1 MKQNIKVITLVLLVL
16 FCTALLA
23 TGTFAAYTSVE
34 SVKRVV
40 TTKSASSELCFSSN
54 YLEETEKI
62 NPTYAEKIITAND
75 TGFIIKLDIYNFPK
89 SDGTKF
95 SQVDITYVLAIT
107 LIANDDTVSNIT
119 EAEQVNSLLTLEPS
133 SPSVIGSHTITTG
146 SAKTDSYTISCND
159 NAKLKLLQNYKI
171 RITATPQNVYQEK
184 MLAADFKLVTTS
196 QSTDWSGNLIEFD
209 SPGSYDAFNYEIH
222 GTALETKVL
231 TWDPAQVALSPWS
244 LKDLPVVGSYTPTSG
259 SAELELGGDGKP
271 TSYLLQFYKV
281 NDFNGTPSISLGN
294 SSSAP

>member
-1 MKQNIKVITLVLLVL
+1 MKQNKKVITLVLLVL

-40 TTKSASSELCFSSN
+40 TTKSTSSELCFSSN
-54 YLEETEKI
+54 YLEETEQKS
-62 NPTYAEKIITAND
+62 PTYAEKIITAND
-75 TGFIIKLDIYNFPK
+75 TGFIINLDIYNFPK

-146 SAKTDSYTISCND
+146 SAKTDSYTISCN
-159 NAKLKLLQNYKI
+159 AQKIETLRNYKI
-171 RITATPQNVYQEK
+171 RITATPNISNEK
-184 MLAADFKLVTTS
+184 ILAADFKLVTTS
-196 QSTDWSGNLIEFD
+196 QSTHWQVRNIDYANGYPIDQL
-209 SPGSYDAFNYEIH
+209 DAFNYEIY
-222 GTALETKVL
+222 GTAQESVTL
-231 TWDPAQVALSPWS
+231 TWPKEKVALSPWS
-244 LKDLPVVGSYTPTSG
+244 KRDLGIVETENTGTATFSV
-259 SAELELGGDGKP
+259 GGDGKP
-271 TSYLLQFYKV
+271 SSYLLQFYKV
-281 NDFNGTPSISLGN
+281 ADNIHELTINLSPN
-294 SSSAP
+294 S

>member
-1 MKQNIKVITLVLLVL
+1 MKQNKKVITLVLLVL

-40 TTKSASSELCFSSN
+40 TTKSTSSELCFSSN
-54 YLEETEKI
+54 YLEETEQ
-62 NPTYAEKIITAND
+62 NSPTYAEKIITAND

-146 SAKTDSYTISCND
+146 SAKTDSYTISCN
-159 NAKLKLLQNYKI
+159 AQKIETLRNYKI
-171 RITATPQNVYQEK
+171 RITATPNISNEK
-184 MLAADFKLVTTS
+184 ILAADFKLVTTS
-196 QSTDWSGNLIEFD
+196 QSTHWQVRNIDYANGYPIDQL
-209 SPGSYDAFNYEIH
+209 DAFNYEIY
-222 GTALETKVL
+222 GTAQESVTL
-231 TWDPAQVALSPWS
+231 TWPKEKVALSPWS
-244 LKDLPVVGSYTPTSG
+244 KRDLGIVETENTGTATFSV
-259 SAELELGGDGKP
+259 GGDGKP
-271 TSYLLQFYKV
+271 SSYLLQFYKV
-281 NDFNGTPSISLGN
+281 ADNIHELTINLSPN
-294 SSSAP
+294 S

>member
-1 MKQNIKVITLVLLVL
+1 MKHNKKVITLVLLVL

-184 MLAADFKLVTTS
+184 MLAADFKLVATS
-196 QSTDWSGNLIEFD
+196 QSTHWQVRNIDYANGYSIDQL
-209 SPGSYDAFNYEIH
+209 DAFNYEIY
-222 GTALETKVL
+222 GTAQESVTL
-231 TWDPAQVALSPWS
+231 TWPKEKVALSPWS
-244 LKDLPVVGSYTPTSG
+244 KRDLGIDETENTGTATFSV
-259 SAELELGGDGKP
+259 GGDGKP
-271 TSYLLQFYKV
+271 SSYLLQFYKV
-281 NDFNGTPSISLGN
+281 SDNFDELTINLSPN
-294 SSSAP
+294 S